1 MELRFDNQVALITG
15 GGKGIGL
22 AIATA
27 FARSGASLV
36 IADVDL
42 AQAEQ
47 AAQTIRALGQPCL
60 AVQADVADDAACG
73 AMVASAIAHFGRL
86 DIVINNAGI
95 SKPTPSLDM
104 PAELW
109 HRIIGINLSG
119 VFFSSQAAARHMARH
134 GGGVIISIASI
145 AAAVGFPGRAPYC
158 AAKAGVVAL
167 TQTLG
172 SEWAS
177 ANIRVNAVAPG
188 YVMTE
193 LVERNIASGAVDAA
207 AVEHRTPLGRLGTPD
222 DVANAV
228 LMLAAAQSSFTTGT
242 TLYVDGGWTAYG
254 GW

>member
-1 MELRFDNQVALITG
+1 MDLRFDHQVVLVTG
-15 GGKGIGL
+15 GAKGIGF

-36 IADVDL
+36 IADIDL
-42 AQAEQ
+42 AQAEL
-47 AAQTIRALGQPCL
+47 AAESIRALGGPCL
-60 AVQADVADDAACG
+60 PVQADTADDAACER
-73 AMVASAIAHFGRL
+73 MVTAAVAHFGRL
-86 DIVINNAGI
+86 DVQINNAGI
-95 SKPTPSLDM
+95 SKPTPSLEM

-119 VFFSSQAAARHMARH
+119 VFFSSCAAARHMTRH

-172 SEWAS
+172 SEWAA
-177 ANIRVNAVAPG
+177 ANVRVNAVAPG

-193 LVERNIASGAVDAA
+193 LVERNIASGAVDAS
-207 AVEHRTPLGRLGTPD
+207 AVEHRTPLGRFGTPE

-228 LMLAAAQSSFTTGT
+228 VMLAAPQAGFVTGT